1 MGNFVSKSVRIIAHE
16 PSLLVLSSVFIS
28 LFLLQAVPEMNVQW
42 KEDGVVVQS
51 SVDVSVAVATPTG
64 LITPI
69 VFGADS
75 IGLTEISQRI
85 RVAVFSW
92 D

>member
-1 MGNFVSKSVRIIAHE
+1 
-16 PSLLVLSSVFIS
+16 
-28 LFLLQAVPEMNVQW
+28 MNVQW